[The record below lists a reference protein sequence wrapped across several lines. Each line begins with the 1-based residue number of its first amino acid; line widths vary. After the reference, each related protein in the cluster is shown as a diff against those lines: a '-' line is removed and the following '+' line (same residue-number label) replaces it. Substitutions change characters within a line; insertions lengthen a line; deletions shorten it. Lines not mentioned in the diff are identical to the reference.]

1 MFLMVYPH
9 MIPSKAPPE
18 GTSATA
24 AGGTAALPGATPSTT
39 AVLPR
44 RLGST
49 GEDSSPRDGRNSALG
64 VGNVSTANA
73 AAKAEKY
80 MPKIFGFKINEIAKL
95 QRWQGA
101 MRDRQISR
109 LEAIEQAEPST

>member
-24 AGGTAALPGATPSTT
+24 AGGTAALPGATPST
-39 AVLPR
+39 AAALPR

-49 GEDSSPRDGRNSALG
+49 GEDSPRDGRNSALG
-64 VGNVSTANA
+64 VGNVSTSNA